1 MSWISRLL
9 KAACSSAPQSIG
21 AQRQRPAEHSNS
33 HQTMTDEYE
42 RPAFVFLT
50 EPEAGTVLLNI
61 SATDGEITRFRLSD
75 EQVKR
80 LARESVPIALS
91 RR

>member
-1 MSWISRLL
+1 MAGPLLAPANIS
-9 KAACSSAPQSIG
+9 SSPK
-21 AQRQRPAEHSNS
+21 
-33 HQTMTDEYE
+33 MTDEYE
-42 RPAFVFLT
+42 WLAHVFFT

-61 SATDGEITRFRLSD
+61 STTDGEITRFRLSD

>member
-1 MSWISRLL
+1 
-9 KAACSSAPQSIG
+9 
-21 AQRQRPAEHSNS
+21 
-33 HQTMTDEYE
+33 MTDDNE

-61 SATDGEITRFRLSD
+61 SSLDGEIKRLQLSH

-91 RR
+91 RK